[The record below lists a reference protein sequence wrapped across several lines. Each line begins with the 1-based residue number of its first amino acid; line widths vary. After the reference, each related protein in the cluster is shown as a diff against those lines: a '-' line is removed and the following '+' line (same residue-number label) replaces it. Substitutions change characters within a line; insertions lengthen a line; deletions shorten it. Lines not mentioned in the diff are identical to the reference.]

1 MQFPLIGGCQCG
13 AMRYEIAEAPLRTY
27 TCHCTDCQRITG
39 SAFSLAIVVPDE
51 EFRLTK
57 GEPWLVQRLADSGRV
72 VTRWLCRDCGSW
84 VCSAAWAVPG
94 QAPMRIV
101 QGGSLDDR
109 SWLRPTR
116 HFWTRSKQPWVEIPA
131 GDEVF
136 ETQPG

>member
-27 TCHCTDCQRITG
+27 ACHCTDCQRITG
-39 SAFSLAIVVPDE
+39 SAFSLAIVVSDE

-72 VTRWLCRDCGSW
+72 ATRWLCRDCGSW

-109 SWLRPTR
+109 SWLQPTR
-116 HFWTRSKQPWVEIPA
+116 HFWTRSKQPWMEIPTGA
-131 GDEVF
+131 EVF